1 MFLIMLFGITG
12 NASIII
18 IILRNKLLRL
28 QPTNLF
34 LLNMAVSDFINL
46 CICPILYIFK
56 RDILFT
62 NYYLPKWCCIATP
75 YLTGTTKNEYY
86 LPIHLNNLQYK
97 IFHCTTDIFYSIV
110 TIFLSGALSLTAIT
124 FNRVIGIA
132 MPRLANMLEMN
143 RYIVYAILAFIWIVS
158 LGTAVPTFDYR
169 RYNVSSLN
177 LCLHTACHMD
187 HRKLHQVNF
196 VSVYQALGKQ
206 VTHRDGRS
214 QYIAP
219 ALCTTQ

>member
-56 RDILFT
+56 RDILFV

-75 YLTGTTKNEYY
+75 FLTGTSKIEYFGVLNYIYIHYLFCGHSWPYY
-86 LPIHLNNLQYK
+86 LIACKGYAFGFFVVNET
-97 IFHCTTDIFYSIV
+97 IDIWGFYHPV
-110 TIFLSGALSLTAIT
+110 
-124 FNRVIGIA
+124 R
-132 MPRLANMLEMN
+132 
-143 RYIVYAILAFIWIVS
+143 
-158 LGTAVPTFDYR
+158 
-169 RYNVSSLN
+169 
-177 LCLHTACHMD
+177 
-187 HRKLHQVNF
+187 
-196 VSVYQALGKQ
+196 
-206 VTHRDGRS
+206 
-214 QYIAP
+214 
-219 ALCTTQ
+219 

>member
-1 MFLIMLFGITG
+1 MSFSLDSTLAPSLRLELSDSTLASNYVDSTLATTYIYIFNCSNNNIQFLVMFLIVLFGITG

-86 LPIHLNNLQYK
+86 LPIHLNNL
-97 IFHCTTDIFYSIV
+97 
-110 TIFLSGALSLTAIT
+110 
-124 FNRVIGIA
+124 
-132 MPRLANMLEMN
+132 
-143 RYIVYAILAFIWIVS
+143 
-158 LGTAVPTFDYR
+158 
-169 RYNVSSLN
+169 
-177 LCLHTACHMD
+177 
-187 HRKLHQVNF
+187 
-196 VSVYQALGKQ
+196 
-206 VTHRDGRS
+206 
-214 QYIAP
+214 
-219 ALCTTQ
+219 